1 MTAARSGKLPKSLD
15 GAREGEKAIAREMLL
30 ISRSQSVLRTMEQL
44 TEEKGKDPLK
54 LAIGKTQR
62 KVLQQLIG
70 ELEVTEETSAIL
82 YGFFGL

>member
-1 MTAARSGKLPKSLD
+1 
-15 GAREGEKAIAREMLL
+15 
-30 ISRSQSVLRTMEQL
+30 MEQL